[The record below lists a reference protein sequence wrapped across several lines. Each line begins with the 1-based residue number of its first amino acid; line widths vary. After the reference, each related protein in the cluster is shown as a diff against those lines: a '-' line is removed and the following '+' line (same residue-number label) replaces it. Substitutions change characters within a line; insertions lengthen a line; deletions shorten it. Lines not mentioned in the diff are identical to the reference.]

1 MPIREFFHLIHIVHD
16 EDEVDAWYQAL
27 FSAETFA
34 KKHWLE
40 YEKRW
45 ASLSMVGDLMI
56 EVIEPSGLP
65 EDQGMP
71 LSKFRNRF
79 GQHFHSLAW
88 FVDAP
93 DVQPLFNRLR
103 LRGVR
108 VAKPGGGLFPD
119 GDVDPG
125 NTIFTHPK
133 DTFGQLE
140 FEGLNEQWLRADPR
154 FGDRW
159 SAAYW
164 RDEHPLGIVRAS
176 HLTTLVNDLGRAR
189 GLYEDTLDGTVLHS
203 EVSPHSE
210 SHFVAVGTDAVVE
223 LCSPL
228 SSDTRAASDL
238 AANGEL
244 PHACTFTVRDLS
256 AAEVHVESLG
266 LRVERGDA
274 QFTIDPTDA
283 FGAVYSFTERVIPG
297 DPRILG
303 PG

>member
-1 MPIREFFHLIHIVHD
+1 M
-16 EDEVDAWYQAL
+16 
-27 FSAETFA
+27 
-34 KKHWLE
+34 
-40 YEKRW
+40 
-45 ASLSMVGDLMI
+45 
-56 EVIEPSGLP
+56 
-65 EDQGMP
+65 
-71 LSKFRNRF
+71 
-79 GQHFHSLAW
+79 
-88 FVDAP
+88 
-93 DVQPLFNRLR
+93 
-103 LRGVR
+103 
-108 VAKPGGGLFPD
+108 FPD

-154 FGDRW
+154 FGDQW

-203 EVSPHSE
+203 EVSPQSE

-244 PHACTFTVRDLS
+244 PHACTFTVRDLG
-256 AAEVHVESLG
+256 AAEAHVESLG

-274 QFTIDPTDA
+274 EFTIDPTDA
-283 FGAVYSFTERVIPG
+283 FGAVYSFTERVDSG
-297 DPRILG
+297 RSEDPRARLTRQSAAWVRSR
-303 PG
+303 PTTRRRDC